1 MSLSVGRVKFKP
13 TFPQAQVFEDMVKL
27 EYFKYNKNLLIVPL

>member
-1 MSLSVGRVKFKP
+1 MYVCKHIHTQV
-13 TFPQAQVFEDMVKL
+13 QVFEDMVKL